1 MQLLEKI
8 LGNMQD
14 SIQRLWICLISRTEE
29 KLPLFVPLILHSC
42 SQTDH
47 CIYTVP
53 IGLRC
58 NCAEDPQ
65 LFYLELAVLS
75 TLVINSG
82 SGWEVPGSLKQ
93 LLWKSG
99 ASSHGAARVLLRT
112 TQGVLV
118 WLSLCLLL
126 CRHSCELQWQDALW
140 RSSLLPDSPTDPCP
154 VRNSHFCHC
163 RNHVSMWENDPP
175 ETKRIVQFTGQF
187 IKIMA

>member
-65 LFYLELAVLS
+65 LFYLELAVFS

-112 TQGVLV
+112 TQGACVSLAVLV
-118 WLSLCLLL
+118 PPALQTLL
-126 CRHSCELQWQDALW
+126 WAAVAG
-140 RSSLLPDSPTDPCP
+140 CP
-154 VRNSHFCHC
+154 VEEQSPSWQPHWSLSCQKQPFL
-163 RNHVSMWENDPP
+163 PL
-175 ETKRIVQFTGQF
+175 
-187 IKIMA
+187 